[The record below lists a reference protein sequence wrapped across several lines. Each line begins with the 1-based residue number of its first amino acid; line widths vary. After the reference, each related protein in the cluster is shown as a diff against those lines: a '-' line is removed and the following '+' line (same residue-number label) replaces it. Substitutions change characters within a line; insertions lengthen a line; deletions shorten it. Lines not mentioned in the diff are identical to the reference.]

1 MRMNRIFTGLLLALA
16 ALPPAA
22 IADDCKT
29 DCGIV
34 GSVRQEAREGKGT
47 GLGAVAGGVAGGLL
61 GHQIG
66 GGKGKTLA
74 TIGGVAGGAYAGHE
88 VEKRVKRH
96 TVYVVAVN
104 MDNGQVRNFEFAQQ
118 PPMIEGDRVHLVKNR
133 PERYPGK

>member
-1 MRMNRIFTGLLLALA
+1 MRMNRIISGLLLTLA
-16 ALPPAA
+16 TLPPAA
-22 IADDCKT
+22 IADDCKA

-34 GSVRQEAREGKGT
+34 GSVHQETREGKGT

-66 GGKGKTLA
+66 SGRGNTLA

-96 TVYVVAVN
+96 SVYIVTVN
-104 MDNGQVRNFEFAQQ
+104 MDNGQVRNFEFGQQ
-118 PPMIEGDRVHLVKNR
+118 PPMVAGDRVQLVKNR
-133 PERYPGK
+133 PERYQGK

>member
-1 MRMNRIFTGLLLALA
+1 MRMNGIISGLLLALA
-16 ALPPAA
+16 LPLAA
-22 IADDCKT
+22 VADDCKV
-29 DCGIV
+29 DCGLV
-34 GSVRQEAREGKGT
+34 G
-47 GLGAVAGGVAGGLL
+47 AGGVAGGLL

-118 PPMIEGDRVHLVKNR
+118 PPMIEGDRVQLVKNR
-133 PERYPGK
+133 PERYQGK